1 MRLATQFELREI
13 QLSILDAVHE
23 FCRKNGIQYY
33 LICGTLLGAIRHA
46 GYIPWDD
53 DIDIAMF
60 RDDYEEFI
68 EKFNENNSD
77 FEVLTIHNSEGY
89 NYFFAKV
96 VYKKSL
102 QIDTNVAFLDTTI
115 GINIDLFP
123 IDKLPENEDRVRIL
137 KKLHFLDKLF
147 YSKAFKL
154 KRKTPF
160 RKILAIFVGKCIALF
175 ISKKAIGLEEDKV
188 ARQFINTNA
197 NTYSFISCGI
207 KKELPLFTKDL
218 FDPIEINFEG
228 KKYIA
233 PKGYDTI
240 LKSFYGDYMTLPP
253 IENQI
258 SNHAFTSYIKEG

>member
-33 LICGTLLGAIRHA
+33 LMYGTLLGAVRHA

-60 RDDYEEFI
+60 REDYEKFI
-68 EKFNENNSD
+68 EEFNNNNSD

-96 VYKKSL
+96 SYKKSI
-102 QIDTNVAFLDTTI
+102 QIDTNVAFLDTNI

-123 IDKLPENEDRVRIL
+123 IDKLPGNEDRARIL

-154 KRKTPF
+154 KRKTSF
-160 RKILAIFVGKCIALF
+160 RKILAILVGKCITLF
-175 ISKKAIGLEEDKV
+175 TSKKAIGLKQEKI
-188 ARQFINTNA
+188 AKQFNNTDS
-197 NTYSFISCGI
+197 NTYSFISCSI

-218 FDPIEINFEG
+218 FEPVKITFEDRR
-228 KKYIA
+228 YIA
-233 PKGYDTI
+233 PKGYDII
-240 LKSFYGDYMTLPP
+240 LKSIYGDYMTPP
-253 IENQI
+253 LMENRI
-258 SNHAFTSYIKEG
+258 SGHNFTAYFKEV